1 MEYTPLLTDLY
12 ELTMTQGYFL
22 ENKDTPVVFEMFFR
36 RPPFNGGFSVFAGL
50 EELLIRLEYL
60 RFREEDL
67 VYLRSL
73 GIFKNE
79 FLSFLRQ
86 YQFSGDLYSMDEG
99 SIVFPGEPI
108 LQVHTTMIEAQL
120 IESLLLNQVNFQTLI
135 ATKAAR
141 IYNASGE
148 GKILEFGLRRAQG
161 INGALSASRAAYIGG
176 CSATSNTLAGLKYGI
191 PVSGTMAHSWVM
203 AFDSE
208 LEAFRAYAEIYPDK
222 TVLLLDTYD
231 TLGSGIKNAIIVG
244 KELKKRGKNIGV
256 RLDSGD
262 LQYLSIKVR
271 EKLDAAGLEDA
282 YICASND
289 LTEEIIWQ
297 LRTNNAPVDIWGI
310 GTQLVTGGPDASLTG
325 VYKMT
330 ARQVGNSL
338 KPVIKLSNNPEKI
351 TNPGVKQVY
360 RFQDDRGV
368 FLGDLICLEDE
379 NIGKGHAINFN
390 HPMFRNSYSLLKQY
404 DSYEPLLKKR
414 ISGGRMKSTP
424 PTLEEIRGRVI
435 EGMHRLD
442 DSHKRLLNPH
452 IYKVSI
458 SNKLRDLKFNLV
470 DERMNQGNR
479 KL

>member
-36 RPPFNGGFSVFAGL
+36 RPPFNGGYSVFAGL
-50 EELLIRLEYL
+50 EELLVRLVHL
-60 RFREEDL
+60 RFREEDI

-73 GIFKNE
+73 GIFKDE

-231 TLGSGIKNAIIVG
+231 TLGSGIRNAITVG
-244 KELKKRGKNIGV
+244 KELKKKGKSLGV

-271 EKLDAAGLEDA
+271 EKLDEAGLKDA

-297 LRTNNAPVDIWGI
+297 LRSNSAPVDIWGI

-360 RFQDDRGV
+360 RFRDVQGV

-379 NIGKGHAINFN
+379 DIGGGHAVNFN

-414 ISGGRMKSTP
+414 ISGGRLKSTP
-424 PTLEEIRGRVI
+424 PPLEEIRSKVI

-458 SNKLRDLKFNLV
+458 SNNLRDLKFSLV
-470 DERMNQGNR
+470 DERMNQG
-479 KL
+479 